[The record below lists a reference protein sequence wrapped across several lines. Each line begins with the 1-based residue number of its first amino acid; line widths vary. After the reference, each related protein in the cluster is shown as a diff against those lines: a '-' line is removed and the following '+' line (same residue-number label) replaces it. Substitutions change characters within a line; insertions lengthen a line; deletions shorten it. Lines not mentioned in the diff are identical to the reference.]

1 MKLVTYSAGGE
12 QRVGAV
18 VGDDNNQV
26 VDLAAADRA
35 LARREKRKTHAF
47 FSDMLTLL
55 EAGSKGISAAESPAR
70 IVSLWSSP
78 NARPTRTWWWVEQ
91 RGI

>member
-1 MKLVTYSAGGE
+1 MKLVTYNAGGE

-55 EAGSKGISAAESPAR
+55 EAGSKGISAAKKAAAKTAAAGAKAEAVGEAVEAAAR
-70 IVSLWSSP
+70 L
-78 NARPTRTWWWVEQ
+78 
-91 RGI
+91 